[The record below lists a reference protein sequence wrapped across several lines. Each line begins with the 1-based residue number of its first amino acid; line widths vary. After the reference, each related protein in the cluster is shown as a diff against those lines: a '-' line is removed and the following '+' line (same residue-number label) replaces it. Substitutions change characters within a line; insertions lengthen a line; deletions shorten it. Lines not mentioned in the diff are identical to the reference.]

1 MRFTKGIETFWVRDI
16 SKTQD
21 ISIYYFKY
29 FQGYIL
35 IKLYQNLKKQKSL
48 NYSQKFQYSV
58 KNSFFLILW
67 HAKVP
72 PSITMT
78 PFWH

>member
-1 MRFTKGIETFWVRDI
+1 MRFTKRIETFWVRDI
-16 SKTQD
+16 SNTQD

-58 KNSFFLILW
+58 KNSFFLIL
-67 HAKVP
+67 
-72 PSITMT
+72 
-78 PFWH
+78 

>member
-1 MRFTKGIETFWVRDI
+1 MRFTKRIETFWVRDI
-16 SKTQD
+16 SNTQD

-58 KNSFFLILW
+58 KNSFFLILS

-72 PSITMT
+72 PSIAMT
-78 PFWH
+78 RFWH

>member
-1 MRFTKGIETFWVRDI
+1 MRFTKRIETFWFRDI
-16 SKTQD
+16 SNTQD

-58 KNSFFLILW
+58 NNSFFLILW

-72 PSITMT
+72 PSIAMT
-78 PFWH
+78 RFWH

>member
-1 MRFTKGIETFWVRDI
+1 MRFTKRIETFWVRDI
-16 SKTQD
+16 SNTQD

-48 NYSQKFQYSV
+48 NYSQKCQYSV
-58 KNSFFLILW
+58 KNSFFPILW

-72 PSITMT
+72 PSIAMT
-78 PFWH
+78 RFWH

>member
-16 SKTQD
+16 SNTQD

-58 KNSFFLILW
+58 KNSFFLIL
-67 HAKVP
+67 
-72 PSITMT
+72 
-78 PFWH
+78 